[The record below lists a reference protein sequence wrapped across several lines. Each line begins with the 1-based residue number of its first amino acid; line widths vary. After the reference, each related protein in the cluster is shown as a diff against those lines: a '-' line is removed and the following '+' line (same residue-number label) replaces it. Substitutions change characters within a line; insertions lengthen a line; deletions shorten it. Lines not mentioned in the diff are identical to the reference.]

1 MKTAGVVAMVA
12 LLMGGCAT
20 RMIQDVR
27 MEDGVLIVKDCILEN
42 GGTFQDKCVEH
53 RYPVK

>member
-1 MKTAGVVAMVA
+1 MKAVVVVAMVA

-27 MEDGVLIVKDCILEN
+27 IEEGVLIVKDCILEN
-42 GGTFQDKCVEH
+42 GGTFENKCVEH

>member
-1 MKTAGVVAMVA
+1 MKAVVVVAMVA
-12 LLMGGCAT
+12 MVMGGCAT

-27 MEDGVLIVKDCILEN
+27 IEEGVLIVKDCILEN
-42 GGTFQDKCVEH
+42 GGTFENKCVEH